1 MPARLLKRQ
10 KQENNT
16 TYRTRKGIYINICL
30 FWCKNMKR
38 IIGYTLFWI
47 AMGMILMMV
56 LPNNFL
62 GIVIIGAA
70 LLVSYYLFSC

>member
-1 MPARLLKRQ
+1 
-10 KQENNT
+10 
-16 TYRTRKGIYINICL
+16 
-30 FWCKNMKR
+30 MKR

-47 AMGMILMMV
+47 AMGMILMML